1 MKRFSVIALLAALA
15 LTACTGQ
22 PQPKP
27 YSKQMVEAHG
37 LGDFYCN
44 RHYQDSLCRTGW
56 DYVSGLVAGA
66 VLKTWV
72 LYPEEQAYY
81 DAVKAFADF
90 SLNEEGTEIKTIK
103 GKNALRPSN
112 IDDLAAGN
120 IYFTLY
126 RTELAKGN
134 TKDAERYKAAATMI
148 RNKLKYDHSRIGE
161 GLPGTGGFF
170 HKAVYPNQMWLD
182 GLYMGSPVYA
192 MWQEAFGA
200 ADEADN
206 LESWNDI
213 ALQFKTIH
221 KYTYDAEKQ
230 LNYHAWAADPE
241 DENAFWARK
250 EEPFKGCSTEF
261 WGRGMGWY
269 FAALV
274 DVLEVMPKEH
284 ADYAALLTIY
294 NQVAAGL
301 ARWQDETSG
310 VWYQL
315 LQHDATKCADGVG
328 DTIQGESYNVGTQPN
343 YLEASASSIFTYS
356 YLKGL
361 RLGLLDEATY
371 GPVAEKAY
379 QGLLT
384 QFIREQDGKM
394 AIVQTCASAG
404 LGPKKDPSRTGTA
417 NYYLAGKDVTI
428 TQNEGKA
435 VGTFILASIEYEQR
449 KK

>member
-1 MKRFSVIALLAALA
+1 MKRLTLTTLLAALA
-15 LTACTGQ
+15 LTACTTQ
-22 PQPKP
+22 PAEQPL
-27 YSKQMVEAHG
+27 SQQMVEAHG

-44 RHYQDSLCRTGW
+44 RHYQTQLSETGW

-72 LYPEEQAYY
+72 LYPEQQAYY

-90 SLNEEGTEIKTIK
+90 SLNEDGTFIKTLK
-103 GKNALRPSN
+103 GGNALRPSN

-120 IYFTLY
+120 IYFALY
-126 RTELAKGN
+126 REELRKGN
-134 TKDAERYKAAATMI
+134 TTDAERYRAAATMI
-148 RNKLKYDHSRIGE
+148 RNKLKYDHSRIPE
-161 GLPGTGGFF
+161 GMPGAGGFY

-192 MWQEAFGA
+192 MWQAAFGA
-200 ADEADN
+200 EDEAEN

-213 ALQFKTIH
+213 AHQFKTIH
-221 KYTYDAEKQ
+221 QYTYDAEKQ
-230 LNYHAWAADPE
+230 LNYHAWSAEP
-241 DENAFWARK
+241 ENADSFWARR
-250 EEPFKGCSTEF
+250 EEPFKGCSPEF
-261 WGRGMGWY
+261 WARGMGWY

-284 ADYAALLTIY
+284 ADYAAMVAIY
-294 NQVAAGL
+294 NEVAAGL
-301 ARWQDETSG
+301 ARWQDKESG

-315 LQHDATKCADGVG
+315 LQYGADVTADGIG
-328 DTIQGESYNVGTQPN
+328 DTVQGQVYNVGTQPN
-343 YLEASASSIFTYS
+343 YLEASASCIFTYA

-371 GPVAEKAY
+371 APVAEKAY
-379 QGLLT
+379 QGILDT
-384 QFIREQDGKM
+384 FITEQEGKM

-404 LGPKKDPSRTGTA
+404 LGPAKNLSRTGTI
-417 NYYLAGKDVTI
+417 NYYLAGKDVGI

-435 VGTFILASIEYEQR
+435 VGTFILASLEYEMR
-449 KK
+449 KM

>member
-1 MKRFSVIALLAALA
+1 MKRLTLTTLLAALA
-15 LTACTGQ
+15 LTACTTQ
-22 PQPKP
+22 PAEQPL
-27 YSKQMVEAHG
+27 SQQMVEAHG

-44 RHYQDSLCRTGW
+44 RHYQTQLSETGW

-72 LYPEEQAYY
+72 LYPEQQAYY

-90 SLNEEGTEIKTIK
+90 SLNEDGTFIKTLK
-103 GKNALRPSN
+103 GGNALRPSN

-120 IYFTLY
+120 IYFALY
-126 RTELAKGN
+126 REELRKGN
-134 TKDAERYKAAATMI
+134 TTDAERYRAAATMI
-148 RNKLKYDHSRIGE
+148 RNKLKYDHSRIPVGM
-161 GLPGTGGFF
+161 PGAGGFY

-192 MWQEAFGA
+192 MWQAAFGA
-200 ADEADN
+200 ENEAEN

-213 ALQFKTIH
+213 AHQFKTIH
-221 KYTYDAEKQ
+221 QYTYDAEKQ
-230 LNYHAWAADPE
+230 LNYHAWSAEP
-241 DENAFWARK
+241 ENADSFWARR
-250 EEPFKGCSTEF
+250 EEPFKGCSPEF
-261 WGRGMGWY
+261 WARGMGWY

-284 ADYAALLTIY
+284 ADYAAMVAIY
-294 NQVAAGL
+294 NEVAAGL
-301 ARWQDETSG
+301 ARWQDKESG

-315 LQHDATKCADGVG
+315 LQYGADVTADGIG
-328 DTIQGESYNVGTQPN
+328 DTVQGQVYNVGTQPN
-343 YLEASASSIFTYS
+343 YLEASASCIFTYA

-371 GPVAEKAY
+371 APVAEKAY
-379 QGLLT
+379 QGILDT
-384 QFIREQDGKM
+384 FISEQEGKM

-404 LGPKKDPSRTGTA
+404 LGPAKNLSRTGTI
-417 NYYLAGKDVTI
+417 NYYLAGKDVGI

-435 VGTFILASIEYEQR
+435 VGTFILASLEYEMR
-449 KK
+449 KM